1 MNTDHTV
8 LGIILGLHLAGTVF
22 IAIYLPLMLRV
33 MNRDLGRLI
42 VQETN
47 KIPGKLT
54 QHE

>member
-1 MNTDHTV
+1 MNNDHTV
-8 LGIILGLHLAGTVF
+8 LGIILGVHLAATVF
-22 IAIYLPLMLRV
+22 LAIYLPLMLRSIGLH
-33 MNRDLGRLI
+33 LGKLI